1 MGQCCWLSGSVCR
14 TQISGVWVQGHPPPK
29 PHLPGCGLTKGQ
41 DPSPQRLPWDWS
53 HQRGQRWTLRALWMV
68 MQTPTHPSEARGA
81 AGEREGEEQGSFSGS
96 PGGEPTCFQLARQH
110 FPDVPL
116 CPLPMAGAEGEGQQD
131 LGDNSWKFCEARGGG
146 GRGSEGLDR
155 AAFWGFRGDHQTA
168 LSAGYWLGYWS
179 WGQPPP
185 LSAPGNEK

>member
-1 MGQCCWLSGSVCR
+1 MLLALRVRLQNPDFWCVGAGAPPAQA
-14 TQISGVWVQGHPPPK
+14 PPPW
-29 PHLPGCGLTKGQ
+29 LWINEGPGPFTTEASLGLVTPERPEV
-41 DPSPQRLPWDWS
+41 DPQSPVDGDADPYTPL
-53 HQRGQRWTLRALWMV
+53 RGQ
-68 MQTPTHPSEARGA
+68 GA